1 MAESVT
7 STSKPRVGK
16 ASRNE
21 TLGQAPAEVGR
32 GPVAGKGKKILV
44 LDDDG
49 RFSVTDRKTGVGVS
63 IKRLAVRLAVLFSSK
78 DRAHWNDVLGLKQ
91 DSRAAKAAEQF
102 SKRLVDTNAQESAPT
117 KKNNSYLVISEQELV
132 KELATHN
139 KCYRTQFLAQELGG
153 VLDDMQVSQD
163 HELRDSAKALAQI
176 IVENA
181 ELGSNDKLFSR
192 DDVVLVLGN
201 FRSILV
207 SSEVCDLNRYRQD
220 FLAVAVENLEKC
232 TQMPVNTNE
241 MPITQAKLL
250 HGVLAKIR
258 LFLDRAIYQVDPKD
272 FCSLQFC
279 CLQLKQ
285 LLEGRAGLGFTK
297 ETGRD
302 FATKFMDIDRASQAS
317 PQHYYI
323 KNKFASTNRMNVCY
337 YALSTA
343 CVAVC

>member
-1 MAESVT
+1 MAESIT
-7 STSKPRVGK
+7 STSKPRVGQ

-44 LDDDG
+44 LGDDG

-78 DRAHWNDVLGLKQ
+78 DRAHWSDVLGLKQ

-117 KKNNSYLVISEQELV
+117 KKYNSYLVISEQELV

-192 DDVVLVLGN
+192 DDVVFVLRD

-207 SSEVCDLNRYRQD
+207 SSKVCDLNRDRQD
-220 FLAVAVENLEKC
+220 FLAEAVENLGKC
-232 TQMPVNTNE
+232 TQMPLNTKE
-241 MPITQAKLL
+241 MPKTQVELL
-250 HGVLAKIR
+250 RGVLAKIDA
-258 LFLDRAIYQVDPKD
+258 FLDRATHREDAAR
-272 FCSLQFC
+272 FCG
-279 CLQLKQ
+279 LQLKQ
-285 LLEGRAGLGFTK
+285 LLEGRVGLGFTK

-302 FATKFMDIDRASQAS
+302 FATKFMDIAWTLRAGP
-317 PQHYYI
+317 PQHLFI
-323 KNKFASTNRMNVCY
+323 KRAFTHSETMNESY
-337 YALSTA
+337 YALSGA
-343 CVAVC
+343 CVAVCTKG